1 VFLEATNIKNGK
13 ERIIMTRKKRNAV
26 VAGIVIIGLA
36 SVLLLIPI
44 LFNSANMTVTMG
56 EDIGWEV
63 AFQERLLEY
72 AEFGL
77 FYDEE
82 ISGFFY
88 NEQRVRRFVDTP
100 SLFQYDNG
108 IVDVTVLRDS
118 DGNIIGL
125 NVQ

>member
-1 VFLEATNIKNGK
+1 
-13 ERIIMTRKKRNAV
+13 MTKTKRNAV
-26 VAGIVIIGLA
+26 ITGIVILGLA
-36 SVLLLIPI
+36 SVLVLIPI
-44 LFNSANMTVTMG
+44 LFNSAHMTVG
-56 EDIGWEV
+56 YGDWEV
-63 AFQERLLEY
+63 YFQERLLEY

-118 DGNIIGL
+118 DGNITDFIV
-125 NVQ
+125 N

>member
-1 VFLEATNIKNGK
+1 
-13 ERIIMTRKKRNAV
+13 MTKTKRNAV
-26 VAGIVIIGLA
+26 ITGIVILGIVG
-36 SVLLLIPI
+36 VLFLIPT
-44 LFNSANMTVTMG
+44 LFNSAHMTVG
-56 EDIGWEV
+56 YGDWEV
-63 AFQERLLEY
+63 DFQERLLEY

-77 FYDEE
+77 RYDEE